1 MKKVVITLLFL
12 LGVLSGL
19 FLMFYHCDRL
29 LGDWFARSRTRI
41 ESSSYKLVVEGGI
54 ISESKLAKV
63 HIRATALTVKVL
75 YRSFKR
81 HPGGSTVVEVDNL
94 PQGFRVTYRGG
105 NPGFASRG
113 RNSFTLL
120 IPSRRRATTFE
131 ILIAPPPSTGS
142 FTFWVGGDNRER
154 LDVLLSLLKRASR
167 EKPLFV
173 VLGGDLVV
181 RGLWWQYE
189 RLLEVLDGSSVPVFP
204 VPGNHD
210 LDFCGRR
217 LFTRY
222 LAPDHYY
229 FTYGGSLFV
238 VLDTNGREKGQL
250 EWLEGLLKGSHY
262 RHVFVFAH
270 KPPFDPRPGY
280 HHSMGDGKFAR
291 GLLALL
297 ARYKVDLLFCSHI
310 HSFLHAE
317 YKGLKIIITGGLGA
331 HRKKPLE
338 PFHYVEVRV
347 GPAGVVTRM
356 VPLSQGPGLVGDFTK
371 TRAYLGVVP
380 RTFTENPGKS

>member
-1 MKKVVITLLFL
+1 MKKVVVTLFFL

-19 FLMFYHCDRL
+19 FLMFYHCDRF

-41 ESSSYKLVVEGGI
+41 ETSSYKLVVEGGI
-54 ISESKLAKV
+54 ISESKLVRV

-75 YRSFKR
+75 YQSFKR

-131 ILIAPPPSTGS
+131 ILITPPPSTGS

-189 RLLEVLDGSSVPVFP
+189 RLLEVLDGSSVPVFS

-229 FTYGGSLFV
+229 FTYGRSLFV
-238 VLDTNGREKGQL
+238 VLDTNGEEKGQL
-250 EWLEGLLKGSHY
+250 AWLGTLLQETRY
-262 RHVFVFAH
+262 RHLFVFVH

-280 HHSMGDGKFAR
+280 HHSMGDKEFAR
-291 GLLALL
+291 GLLDLL
-297 ARYKVDLLFCSHI
+297 VRYRADVLFCSHI
-310 HSFLHAE
+310 HSYIQTK
-317 YKGLKIIITGGLGA
+317 YKGLKVVITGGLGA
-331 HRKKPLE
+331 HRKKPIL
-338 PFHYVEVRV
+338 PFHYVKVEVS
-347 GPAGVVTRM
+347 GSKVVTEMER
-356 VPLSQGPGLVGDFTK
+356 LQ
-371 TRAYLGVVP
+371 
-380 RTFTENPGKS
+380 